1 MNFHRVNIL
10 MLLLL
15 RLVAINL
22 LLAPFLAFGYT
33 ITSSN
38 DHRCEE
44 YFHSKDNDRK
54 VKYCYS
60 GDNLFTTDIDD
71 TSRSGYVTITY
82 LGKKDITVPVTISN
96 HLGRKAILHSRD
108 VGTFDREILDRDAS
122 TVQFDFLA
130 NDDNDNSKTLFIN
143 GERNGIYNHEKG
155 IVRIKV
161 DSESE
166 KDLNYRSLSNGESFC
181 RIYVVD
187 AVGGMYFPNG
197 KSNSKINP
205 AVVRYDTNTSA
216 AIRFSVR
223 GVRYASGKNKEFN
236 TMLSV
241 SEDAIKQNTK
251 EIYYRHGPRSHSLS
265 DYVRANILDSIDI
278 SGSGLVSFIPIVDVN
293 EKSLMS
299 GKYVM
304 RSTITC
310 N

>member
-1 MNFHRVNIL
+1 MNLYRVHIL

-15 RLVAINL
+15 RLLAINL
-22 LLAPFLAFGYT
+22 IFAPFLAFGYT

-82 LGKKDITVPVTISN
+82 LGKKDITVSVTISN
-96 HLGRKAILHSRD
+96 YLGRKAILHSRD
-108 VGTFDREILDRDAS
+108 VGTFDREILDRNAS
-122 TVQFDFLA
+122 TVQFNFLA

-166 KDLNYRSLSNGESFC
+166 KNLNYRSLSNGESFC
-181 RIYVVD
+181 RVYVVD

-197 KSNSKINP
+197 KNNSKINP

-251 EIYYRHGPRSHSLS
+251 EIYYRYGSRSHSLS

-293 EKSLMS
+293 EKNLMS